1 MNDAFINLS
10 FLVVGRTFVHV
21 HKLMI
26 AFDVELMSIHFLL
39 QAYFL
44 PQQWFWFAMER

>member
-10 FLVVGRTFVHV
+10 FLVVERTFVHV

-26 AFDVELMSIHFLL
+26 AFDVKLMSIHFLL